1 MRRGRLEQ
9 AVDVLKETELGLLHF
24 EEVIDVPP
32 EDTLLSFDAVCL
44 IERTR
49 DRVVL
54 TGEAANDHLDI
65 GDFDFARFGLFQDP
79 INVIVDNGI
88 IAEAIHV
95 ATGRELTRLGS
106 GRFPLICPN
115 GAEGAGWFHI
125 KLGMSRVGIAFETQT
140 KSTDAR
146 KKLGN
151 INLRHVSPIAAVS
164 VYGAHNNS
172 RSRGQD
178 QDLNFLG
185 VSSCSE
191 LLWG

>member
-32 EDTLLSFDAVCL
+32 KDALLALDAVCL

-54 TGEAANDHLDI
+54 AGETANNHLNI
-65 GDFDFARFGLFQDP
+65 GDFDFFRLGLLQDL
-79 INVIVDNGI
+79 IDVFVDDGI

-106 GRFPLICPN
+106 GRLPLIGPN
-115 GAEGAGWFHI
+115 GAEGAGGLHI

-164 VYGAHNNS
+164 GYGGHNNN
-172 RSRGQD
+172 RSRGQSRP
-178 QDLNFLG
+178 QFSG
-185 VSSCSE
+185 R
-191 LLWG
+191 